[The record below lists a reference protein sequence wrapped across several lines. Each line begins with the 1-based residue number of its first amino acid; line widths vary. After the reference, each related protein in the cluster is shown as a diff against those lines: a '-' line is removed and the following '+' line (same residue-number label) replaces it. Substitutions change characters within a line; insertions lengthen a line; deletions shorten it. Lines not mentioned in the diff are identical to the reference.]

1 MESSRTLR
9 FPARITLIAVGVSL
23 ALALAPLPAWAALS
37 EDPDP
42 TCQVNG
48 RVTDILYMANTVY
61 IVGSFTEARPAGV
74 PPGGPGSVTRNRAVA
89 CNATTGEIRPQWNP
103 NLDARAWRLGLAPA
117 GAPGAGS
124 IYIGGEFVTVGGVTR
139 RKAARVDAVTGVADS
154 WNPNPA
160 SNVRALAVAPD
171 GNAVYLGGAFLKVKN
186 QERIRVAA
194 VNATTGAPLAG
205 WDPVVEKASG
215 TCPPRCFP
223 IVTALEVSSDGT
235 QLYIGGTFGFV
246 DGVARNSIAAVNRLT
261 GALTSWYP
269 HDPARPTAAK
279 GVYSG
284 GSLNQVYDIEA
295 LGNHVFVC
303 GNYWALAGK
312 PSPNVGAAFANHVD
326 PNGARDFGWVATTD
340 GAVNACAVDSSTLYV
355 GGHFEMAGGSLAKQ
369 NGQPRMHVAAFA
381 GTNGALSS
389 WDPGANTKTGLYG
402 LGTSATLVG
411 IGGDFT
417 KTGGGCAPPRGVRCS
432 ADQQGFAQYSPV

>member
-1 MESSRTLR
+1 MTTPPRLR
-9 FPARITLIAVGVSL
+9 FSTRMAVIAVGVSL
-23 ALALAPLPAWAALS
+23 ALALSPLPASAALS

-48 RVTDILYMANTVY
+48 RVTDILYVGNTVY
-61 IVGSFTEARPAGV
+61 MVGSFTQARPAQGL
-74 PPGGPGSVTRNRAVA
+74 PGSPVTRNRAAA
-89 CNATTGEIRPQWNP
+89 CNAQTGALLDWNP
-103 NLDARAWRLGLAPA
+103 NLDKRAWRLGLAPA

-139 RKAARVDAVTGVADS
+139 RKAARVHPVTGAVDPA
-154 WNPNPA
+154 WWPNPQ

-171 GNAVYLGGAFLKVKN
+171 GNTVYLGGAFLKVKN
-186 QERIRVAA
+186 QDRVRVAA

-205 WDPVVEKASG
+205 WDPEVEQVAG
-215 TCPPRCFP
+215 GCPPRCFP
-223 IVTALEVSSDGT
+223 IVTALEVSTDGA
-235 QLYIGGTFGFV
+235 QLYIGGTFGQI

-261 GALTSWYP
+261 GALASWYP
-269 HDPARPTAAK
+269 HNPAKPTK

-303 GNYWALAGK
+303 GNYWALAGT

-326 PNGARDFGWVATTD
+326 PTGARDLGWVATTD

-369 NGQPRMHVAAFA
+369 NGQPRNKVAAFA
-381 GTNGALSS
+381 GTNGALAG
-389 WDPGANTKTGLYG
+389 WDPGANSKTGLYG
-402 LGTSATLVG
+402 LGTSSTRVG

-417 KTGGGCAPPRGVRCS
+417 KTGGGCAPPRGVPCS
-432 ADQQGFAQYSPV
+432 ADQQGFAQYSPA